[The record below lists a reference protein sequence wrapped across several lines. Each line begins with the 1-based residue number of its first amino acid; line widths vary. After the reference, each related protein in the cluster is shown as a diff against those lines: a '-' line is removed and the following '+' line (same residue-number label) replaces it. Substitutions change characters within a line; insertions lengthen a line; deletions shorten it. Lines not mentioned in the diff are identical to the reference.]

1 MELQVFGAA
10 REVTGSMHLLTIGEE
25 KILLECGLF
34 QGHRQEAFERNRNLP
49 FDPSELTAMVLSHA
63 HMDHSGNI
71 PLLIKNGYEGNIYC
85 THATQDL
92 CRVML
97 RDSAHIHQKDT
108 EFVNKKHKKKG
119 LPPVEPLYGMAEAEA
134 CMEQFIGIG
143 YNRSF
148 RISPHVQVTFVDAGH
163 ILGSA
168 IVVLDVQENGTA
180 RRITFTGDLGRKN
193 LPVIRDPVQ
202 IRETDYFITESTY
215 GNRFHEDVG
224 DMKAKLQRTVEK
236 TIGRGGKII
245 VPSFSVGRTQEVVY
259 FLHELFNE
267 GALPEI
273 PIYVDS
279 PLSVNVT
286 EVFRLHPECFDSE
299 TRETFLD
306 NNMDPFGFYRL
317 RYIRHVEESKKL
329 NAMKDP
335 CMIISAS
342 GMAEAG
348 RILHHLAN
356 NVTDPKNTILVV
368 GFMAE
373 NTLGRRIVE
382 RQPTIKIFGDEYP
395 LKAEVVITD
404 GFSAHA
410 DQTELLSYFK
420 GLNQD
425 KLRHVSI
432 VHGEKEGSEALSE
445 EIQKTG
451 FDRITIPARGE
462 KIKLD

>member
-10 REVTGSMHLLTIGEE
+10 REVTGSMHLLTVGNE
-25 KILLECGLF
+25 KILLECGLY
-34 QGHRQEAFERNRNLP
+34 QGHRQEAFERNQNLP

-63 HMDHSGNI
+63 HIDHSGNI
-71 PLLIKNGYEGNIYC
+71 PQLVKNGYTGNIYC

-97 RDSAHIHQKDT
+97 RDSAHIQESDAEYVNRNHLKKD
-108 EFVNKKHKKKG
+108 
-119 LPPVEPLYGMAEAEA
+119 LPPIQPLYSMPDAEA

-143 YNRSF
+143 YDRPFKITPS
-148 RISPHVQVTFVDAGH
+148 VQITFVDAGH

-168 IVVLDVQENGTA
+168 IVILDIQENGTT
-180 RRITFTGDLGRKN
+180 RRLTFTGDLGRPN
-193 LPVIRDPVQ
+193 LPVIKDPVQ
-202 IRETDYFITESTY
+202 VQETDYEA
-215 GNRFHEDVG
+215 VG
-224 DMKAKLQRTVEK
+224 DMKAKLQKTVQE
-236 TIGRGGKII
+236 TVNRGGKII
-245 VPSFSVGRTQEVVY
+245 VPSFSVGRTQELVY

-267 GALPEI
+267 HALPEI

-286 EVFRLHPECFDSE
+286 EVFRLHPECFDKE
-299 TRETFLD
+299 TREEFLA
-306 NNMDPFGFYRL
+306 NHMDPFGFYRL
-317 RYIRHVEESKKL
+317 RYIRYVEESKKL
-329 NAMKDP
+329 NTMKEP

-356 NVTDPKNTILVV
+356 NVADPKNTILVV

-382 RQPTIKIFGDEYP
+382 RQPQVKIFGEEYP
-395 LKAEVVITD
+395 LNAQVVITN

-410 DQTELLSYFK
+410 DQKELMTYFK
-420 GLNQD
+420 GLKQD
-425 KLRHVSI
+425 RLRHVCL
-432 VHGEKEGSEALSE
+432 VHGETDGIEALAG
-445 EIQKTG
+445 EIKKTG
-451 FDRITIPARGE
+451 FDRITIPQRGE
-462 KIKLD
+462 KIKLN